1 LSFYFNKESHLN
13 VLDMTDLQI
22 SLRRNRPGTKAK
34 DWCHW
39 SDEKTEN
46 MDSLYHIQQVNIK
59 NF

>member
-1 LSFYFNKESHLN
+1 
-13 VLDMTDLQI
+13 MTDLQI

-46 MDSLYHIQQVNIK
+46 MDSLYHIQQVKIRI
-59 NF
+59 FI